1 MLKSLEKTSVFVV
14 TKDGVFPAFYMR
26 QSDCYRAYRVP
37 AADVVA
43 VAVAVCGEE
52 GGRFVCRFYE
62 ATAKVRGRDNGVSI
76 CDVEIG
82 EQVLGQLVAE
92 IVDAV
97 DRKKTTEAERRRLK
111 LQGYIEYG
119 QRLYK
124 LRVVENTIQLQ
135 TSAESLTALQALV
148 DRLRDE
154 NEKLKKQLRECQ
166 ERLRE
171 LTTAL

>member
-14 TKDGVFPAFYMR
+14 TKDGVFPAFYIR
-26 QSDCYRAYRVP
+26 QIDCYRAYRAS

-62 ATAKVRGRDNGVSI
+62 AAAKVRERGNGVSI

-82 EQVLGQLVAE
+82 EQLLGQLVAE
-92 IVDAV
+92 ILDAV
-97 DRKKTTEAERRRLK
+97 ERKKTTEAERRRLR

-124 LRVVENTIQLQ
+124 LRVVENTIQPQ
-135 TSAESLTALQALV
+135 TGAESLTALQALV
-148 DRLRDE
+148 DMLRDE